1 MTPDEEER
9 AGHVIRRFPLA
20 LSTTAL
26 ALAWARQEN
35 AAHGSV
41 VVAEREVSPLGR
53 HARIWAAPAESTFSC
68 AVVVRPDLT
77 AEEGDGVWLLGGL
90 IALRAIQAVSDVAV
104 TTWWPERV
112 VDAATEEEV
121 AMVKADVQLRPG
133 HVASAALSLRF
144 DLDRLGIDPARR
156 EELLDAVLSAID
168 IQTGDD
174 GGRGLAASYESNCGL
189 IGRRVKLALLP
200 KGETRG
206 TARGVDR
213 HARLQVASATGM
225 VEPVAVDGLRSLEV
239 VS

>member
-9 AGHVIRRFPLA
+9 SGHAVRRFPLA

-26 ALAWARQEN
+26 ALGWARQEN

-53 HARIWAAPAESTFSC
+53 HARMWPASSDSTFSC

-77 AEEGDGVWLLGGL
+77 AEEGDAVWLLGGL
-90 IALRAIQAVSDVAV
+90 IALRTIEAVSDRPV

-112 VDAATEEEV
+112 LESATEEEV

-133 HVASAALSLRF
+133 HVASAVLSLRF
-144 DLDRLGIDPARR
+144 DLDRLEIDPARR
-156 EELLDAVLSAID
+156 DEVLDAVLAAID
-168 IQTGDD
+168 SQLDE
-174 GGRGLAASYESNCGL
+174 GGGGLAASYEGSCGL

-206 TARGVDR
+206 TARGIDR

-239 VS
+239 VA